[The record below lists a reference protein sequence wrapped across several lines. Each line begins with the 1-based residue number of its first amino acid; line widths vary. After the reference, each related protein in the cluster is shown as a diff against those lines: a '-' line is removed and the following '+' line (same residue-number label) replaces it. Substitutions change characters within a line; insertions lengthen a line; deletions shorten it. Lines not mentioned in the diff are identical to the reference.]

1 MTIPGLQKYNR
12 IDIVSHN
19 AYLSA
24 NESDRILKELRLY
37 QLFIEESS
45 ACLHHLVSYM
55 AGGIFICNY
64 MIYNHVIRNDC
75 HAKY

>member
-37 QLFIEESS
+37 QLFIEEDS
-45 ACLHHLVSYM
+45 ACLHHLV
-55 AGGIFICNY
+55 
-64 MIYNHVIRNDC
+64 
-75 HAKY
+75 